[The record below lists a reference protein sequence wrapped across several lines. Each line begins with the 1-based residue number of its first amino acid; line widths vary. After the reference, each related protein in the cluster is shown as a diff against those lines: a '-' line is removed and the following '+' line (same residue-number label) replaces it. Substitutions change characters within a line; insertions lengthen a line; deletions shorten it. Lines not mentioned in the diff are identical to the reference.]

1 MTLTVKWDV
10 KTIDKVVVDIAKQF
24 DSVHGGFASRPKFPE
39 ASKLELLLDIYKLS
53 GNQKAFDMAELTLK
67 KMAKGGIYD
76 QVGGGFFRYTTDN
89 AWQIPHF
96 EKMLYTNAELIT
108 VYVKLYKMTGDKLY
122 KKVVDETIAQM
133 EKNYRQEGVYLS
145 ASDADSDGEEGG
157 YFIYAYDTIKSVLEE
172 KGWKSQEI
180 ENALDY
186 MGIEEDG
193 NIDGE
198 YSHTHITNNKVPI
211 RLEELKKYLKA
222 LSDKRTFPFVDKKI
236 NTAWNAMMIKALF
249 EASKID
255 KKYLVLAQKRLD
267 ALLALMRSKE
277 ILYHQTLIGKVPTQ
291 KALLEDYAFLVDALI
306 AGYERTYK
314 ASYLSL
320 AQRLTD
326 EALYMFYRKKE
337 WYLSNDG
344 IEAYAD
350 FDDRYYSSALSIM
363 LEDLVRMSALT
374 EALKYNAIVNE
385 TITHSGA
392 VIETTPALAP
402 KLVHTFLRLKREI
415 LLSMRKERSCLLP
428 SLR

>member
-1 MTLTVKWDV
+1 M
-10 KTIDKVVVDIAKQF
+10 I
-24 DSVHGGFASRPKFPE
+24 
-39 ASKLELLLDIYKLS
+39 
-53 GNQKAFDMAELTLK
+53 
-67 KMAKGGIYD
+67 
-76 QVGGGFFRYTTDN
+76 
-89 AWQIPHF
+89 
-96 EKMLYTNAELIT
+96 YTNAELIT

-122 KKVVDETIAQM
+122 RKVVDETIAQM

-157 YFIYAYDTIKSVLEE
+157 YFIYAYDEIESMLEE

-180 ENALDY
+180 ENGLDY

-198 YSHTHITNNKVPI
+198 YSHTHITNDEVPI
-211 RLEELKKYLKA
+211 RLEELKKYLRA

-255 KKYLVLAQKRLD
+255 KKYLALAQKRLD

-326 EALYMFYRKKE
+326 GALHKFYRKKQ

-344 IEAYAD
+344 IEAYAN
-350 FDDRYYSSALSIM
+350 FDDRYYTSVLSVM
-363 LEDLVRMSALT
+363 LENLVRMSALT
-374 EALKYNAIVNE
+374 EELKYNTIVKE
-385 TITHSGA
+385 TISHSGA
-392 VIETTPALAP
+392 ILETNPAFAP
-402 KLVHTFLRLKREI
+402 KLVHTFLRLKKGDIIIHAKREKLLIVQAKLEEVAYPFI
-415 LLSMRKERSCLLP
+415 LSKVQESDAYLACKTTMCFAHDKNITKLIEKIEKAVK
-428 SLR
+428 